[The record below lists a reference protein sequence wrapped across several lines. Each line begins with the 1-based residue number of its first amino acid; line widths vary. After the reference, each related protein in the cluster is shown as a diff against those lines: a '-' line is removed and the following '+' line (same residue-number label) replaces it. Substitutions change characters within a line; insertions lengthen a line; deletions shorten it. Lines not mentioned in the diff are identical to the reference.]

1 MGFEKY
7 SVVIVFV
14 LVVLADFGY
23 AITASL
29 GNARAIINVDLKEV
43 PTIIERTVMVNNV
56 NNESVKINVEASDET
71 KELVNVID
79 KEFRL
84 KPGESKNAKY
94 QVALKKPGNYEI
106 RITVTFTPDKGQPV
120 GLSSV
125 LIIKATSELDFP
137 ETDEELDNK
146 IPDNQEVNDGV
157 DIGFI
162 NKDTENGN
170 DNEITGQQTSKLNF
184 EFDTLTITFLVLIVL
199 VSILG
204 GYYFLKKS

>member
-7 SVVIVFV
+7 SVIVVFV
-14 LVVLADFGY
+14 LIVLADFGY

-56 NNESVKINVEASDET
+56 NNESVKINVEVTDET
-71 KELVNVID
+71 KELVNIID

-84 KPGESKNAKY
+84 NPGESKNAKY
-94 QVALKKPGNYEI
+94 QVILKKPGNYEI
-106 RITVTFTPDKGQPV
+106 RFSVTFTPDKGQPV

-125 LIIKATSELDFP
+125 LIVKATSELDFP
-137 ETDEELDNK
+137 ETEEELDNH
-146 IPDNQEVNDGV
+146 ISD
-157 DIGFI
+157 
-162 NKDTENGN
+162 NKDTDKSIDIDFVNRDTGN
-170 DNEITGQQTSKLNF
+170 NNEITGQQTSKLNF
-184 EFDTLTITFLVLIVL
+184 EFDALTVIFLILIVL

-204 GYYFLKKS
+204 GYYFLKRS